1 MSIVI
6 SQPLSMFTQPNFNH
20 IHFITYIL
28 IEHLRISVP
37 ILGHALPKAQVN
49 VEIMVG
55 VKTTSSVGVTTKSQP
70 GSTPTPQN
78 YHHVHF
84 ITYSSG
90 DTPHFFHK
98 NSQSCD
104 IPPTTP

>member
-1 MSIVI
+1 MG
-6 SQPLSMFTQPNFNH
+6 
-20 IHFITYIL
+20 
-28 IEHLRISVP
+28 HLRISVP

-55 VKTTSSVGVTTKSQP
+55 VKTTSSVGVMTKSQP

-104 IPPTTP
+104 IPPHNTIDSVTMGPEKELISHMSAIS